1 MSQDAQRQVSPQPTY
16 HFCYCT
22 VLRAV
27 DARYDVRGYVLAE
40 MVKAC
45 LVHRAT
51 LPAAQRAHFAQHVP
65 GEAMAYLEKFTAML
79 LFGPKGRFSPQEYRY
94 SRAADPGKP

>member
-1 MSQDAQRQVSPQPTY
+1 MSRDTQRQVDPQSTY
-16 HFCYCT
+16 HACYQI

-45 LVHRAT
+45 LAHRAT
-51 LPAAQRAHFAQHVP
+51 LSAAQRVYFAQYAP
-65 GEAMAYLEKFTAML
+65 TEAAAYLERLTAML
-79 LFGPKGRFSPQEYRY
+79 LFGPQGRFSPQEYRY
-94 SRAADPGKP
+94 

>member
-1 MSQDAQRQVSPQPTY
+1 MSRDTQRQVSPQST
-16 HFCYCT
+16 FLACYDT

-51 LPAAQRAHFAQHVP
+51 LTAAQRVYFAQYAP
-65 GEAMAYLEKFTAML
+65 REAAAYLERLAAML

-94 SRAADPGKP
+94 

>member
-1 MSQDAQRQVSPQPTY
+1 MSSDTQRQVSPQSTFY
-16 HFCYCT
+16 ACYDT

-27 DARYDVRGYVLAE
+27 DARYDVRGYVLTE

-45 LVHRAT
+45 LAHRAT
-51 LPAAQRAHFAQHVP
+51 LPAAQRVYFAQYAPREV
-65 GEAMAYLEKFTAML
+65 AAYLERLTAML

-94 SRAADPGKP
+94 